1 MGNTA
6 GIEDTLW
13 RLGRLMLERD
23 PAIADE
29 FVADAM
35 LVGSEPGEVAR
46 GREAIRALFAG
57 IHAQPYRVT
66 WQWDSVDAT
75 VEGETGWFFAEGS
88 VVIDDAG
95 PERRLAYR
103 LAGVLQQLDGQWRWR
118 LFHGSE
124 PRV

>member
-1 MGNTA
+1 MGSTA
-6 GIEDTLW
+6 GIEDALW
-13 RLGRLMLERD
+13 RLGRLMYERD
-23 PAIADE
+23 PAIAEE
-29 FVADAM
+29 FMTDAM

-57 IHAQPYRVT
+57 IHARPYRVT

-75 VEGETGWFFAEGS
+75 VEGELGWFFAEGS
-88 VVIDDAG
+88 VVIDDG
-95 PERRLAYR
+95 GQTRLAYR
-103 LAGVLQQLDGQWRWR
+103 LAGVLQHLEDTWRWR

>member
-1 MGNTA
+1 MGATA
-6 GIEDTLW
+6 GIEDALW
-13 RLGRLMLERD
+13 RLGRLMYERS

-35 LVGSEPGEVAR
+35 LIGSEPGEIAR

-57 IHAQPYRVT
+57 IHAKPYRVT
-66 WQWDSVDAT
+66 WQWDSVDAN
-75 VEGETGWFFAEGS
+75 VDGAIGWFFAEGS
-88 VVIDDAG
+88 CVIEDAG
-95 PERRLAYR
+95 NQRRLPYR
-103 LAGVLQQLDGQWRWR
+103 LVGVLEQIDGRWHWR

>member
-1 MGNTA
+1 MGSTA
-6 GIEDTLW
+6 GIEDALG
-13 RLGRLMLERD
+13 RLGRLMYERD

-35 LVGSEPGEVAR
+35 LVGSEPGEVAH

-57 IHAQPYRVT
+57 IHARPHRVT
-66 WQWDSVDAT
+66 WQWDRVDAT
-75 VEGETGWFFAEGS
+75 VESEIGWFFADGA
-88 VVIDDAG
+88 VVIEDAG
-95 PERRLAYR
+95 EQRRLAYR
-103 LAGVLQQLDGQWRWR
+103 LAGVLQRVDNAWRWR

>member
-1 MGNTA
+1 MGSTA
-6 GIEDTLW
+6 GIEDALW
-13 RLGRLMLERD
+13 RLGRLMYERD
-23 PAIADE
+23 PAIAEE
-29 FVADAM
+29 FVPDAM

-57 IHAQPYRVT
+57 IHARPYRVT

-75 VEGETGWFFAEGS
+75 VEDEVGWFFAEGS
-88 VVIDDAG
+88 VVIEQDG
-95 PERRLAYR
+95 GQTRLAYR
-103 LAGVLQQLDGQWRWR
+103 LAGVLHQFDGQWRWR